1 MPLDLVY
8 RPDAKEDLDNIF
20 RHIAVDSPE
29 RAFAFVNVIRD
40 RCALLRVV
48 PKLGP
53 VRPQLGHGLRIY
65 PIRRRVVVVYLIGDA
80 AVEIVRVF
88 YGGRNIDALM
98 ARRR

>member
-1 MPLDLVY
+1 MPLEVVY
-8 RPDAKEDLDNIF
+8 RPDAKQDLDNIF

-29 RAFAFVNVIRD
+29 RAFAFVNFIRD

-53 VRPQLGHGLRIY
+53 SRPDLGPGLRIY
-65 PIRRRVVVVYLIGDA
+65 PIRRRVVVIYLIGDT

-88 YGGRNIDALM
+88 YGGRNIEALL
-98 ARRR
+98 AKRR